1 MNDLAIVTEKAPPAS
16 TAPVRSAHVSL
27 PADAAIRWEASY
39 RAFIAVIDAWF
50 LSHDVDSDDQTELLL
65 LAEQE
70 IINQSMRLVY
80 RGMSSVADDDRRL
93 HYLRRVPHAVP
104 PWMQLSR
111 FIRSS
116 LGLRASYVP
125 RTLFRPERDICTF
138 HQCAVSIAYARE
150 RGVKPRL
157 MSAGEWFPA
166 PQPGDDASF
175 QGLTPEI
182 LDLLGSA
189 YSAACAAADIPSSD
203 TAAALDTFQNF
214 ARRIEFWRAALQ
226 VHRKKLPREFWTST
240 MGYPLHRVL
249 ARAVRRD
256 QGKVVGFDHGSG
268 SGMWISDFQTRIE
281 LGFVDRFI
289 TFGSAMAE
297 GLRQNMALVG
307 VRYSMPE
314 IQPLKVVR
322 SLPASAAAER
332 GPVRKVVYVA
342 ASYSGDKFMS
352 PPLYDNNRMIE
363 WQRLLLSELKALG
376 LEVAIKPHPESLGG
390 PAKQFERDLGVKI
403 VPGRFEDASW
413 HDVAFVF
420 DSPESSAFP
429 QAMATGAPIVVFDLP
444 RLKIRPEARRLL
456 SRRVVFVPAWFDSAE
471 RLQTDW
477 ATLPDAIDRARAL
490 NDNEVIRRYFGIEEV
505 SA

>member
-1 MNDLAIVTEKAPPAS
+1 MNDLARLKDMPPPVSDALAQSADAP
-16 TAPVRSAHVSL
+16 L
-27 PADAAIRWEASY
+27 PADVATRWESAY
-39 RAFIAVIDAWF
+39 RAFIAVVDAWF
-50 LSHDVDSDDQTELLL
+50 MSHDIDSDDQTELIL

-70 IINQSMRLVY
+70 IINEAMRFVY
-80 RGMSSVADDDRRL
+80 RGMSGVADDDRRL
-93 HYLRRVPHAVP
+93 DYLRRVPDAVP
-104 PWMQLSR
+104 SWMQLSR

-125 RTLFRPERDICTF
+125 RMFFRPDRDICTF
-138 HQCAVSIAYARE
+138 HQCAVSTAYARE

-157 MSAGEWFPA
+157 MSAGEWFPP
-166 PQPGDDASF
+166 PQPGDDAAYRGFGS
-175 QGLTPEI
+175 QVLE
-182 LDLLGSA
+182 LLSA
-189 YSAACAAADIPSSD
+189 AYAAACAAADIPGSD
-203 TAAALDTFQNF
+203 TAAALDNFQNF
-214 ARRIEFWRAALQ
+214 ARRLEFWRASLQ
-226 VHRKKLPREFWTST
+226 VHRDTLPREFWTST

-249 ARAVRRD
+249 ARAIRRNK
-256 QGKVVGFDHGSG
+256 GTVVGFDHGSG
-268 SGMWISDFQTRIE
+268 SGMWVSDFQTRIE

-297 GLRQNMALVG
+297 GLRQNMVLVG
-307 VRYSMPE
+307 ERYAMPE
-314 IQPLKVVR
+314 IHPLKVVR
-322 SLPASAAAER
+322 SVPAGAKAER
-332 GPVRKVVYVA
+332 GPVREVVYVA

-363 WQRLLLSELKALG
+363 WQRMLLTHLKALG
-376 LEVAIKPHPESLGG
+376 WEVAIKPHPESLGG

-403 VPGRFEDASW
+403 IPGRFEDASW
-413 HDVAFVF
+413 RDAAFLF

-429 QAMATGAPIVVFDLP
+429 QAMATGAPIVVFDMP

-477 ATLPDAIDRARAL
+477 AAVPEAIEHARAL
-490 NDNEVIRRYFGIEEV
+490 TDNEVIRRYFGIEEV